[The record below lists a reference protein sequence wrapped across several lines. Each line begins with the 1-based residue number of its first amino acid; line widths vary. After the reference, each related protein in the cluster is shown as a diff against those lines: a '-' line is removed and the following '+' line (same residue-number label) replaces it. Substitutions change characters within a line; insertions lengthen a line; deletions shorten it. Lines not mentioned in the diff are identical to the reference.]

1 MNIYFRDMGSVCCV
15 TCFNIDYENVRKVLS
30 DLSKYLWVGEHKYTP
45 VKGNKFGA
53 PMNERFSD
61 KISESYRWTLFTSLF
76 APKPAQIESY
86 MYTLSV
92 KIFILCL
99 YRQ

>member
-61 KISESYRWTLFTSLF
+61 RISERYRLILFT
-76 APKPAQIESY
+76 
-86 MYTLSV
+86 
-92 KIFILCL
+92 ILCGNQSL
-99 YRQ
+99 CQETFCDLPQVKLCTIL

>member
-61 KISESYRWTLFTSLF
+61 KISESYRRTLFTRLFDRGAHPSLTWCE
-76 APKPAQIESY
+76 I
-86 MYTLSV
+86 
-92 KIFILCL
+92 KIFS
-99 YRQ
+99 QVGTNT

>member
-76 APKPAQIESY
+76 DHNGP
-86 MYTLSV
+86 LSSS
-92 KIFILCL
+92 IG
-99 YRQ
+99 